1 MINYL
6 KHFWLKGQIAF
17 LGLCCRIVQWKGRR
31 QLAAAAKIGRRV
43 VEELAEVRE
52 TLKEFE
58 PYTDARAYTFVEMPE
73 EAKYAEGLIL
83 KTSAGVAAGMS
94 GRWEGKRIW
103 SAVVGDDGLRQFGLS
118 DEVIAEYRRDLEPPQ
133 ALTESK
139 RIALFAR
146 RVMECPLSDNPH
158 ELARFA
164 RLLLAKADENALK
177 ITEDLKLIRQEAE
190 LCREKYNW

>member
-1 MINYL
+1 M
-6 KHFWLKGQIAF
+6 
-17 LGLCCRIVQWKGRR
+17 
-31 QLAAAAKIGRRV
+31 
-43 VEELAEVRE
+43 EELAEVRE

-58 PYTDARAYTFVEMPE
+58 PYTDARAYTFVEMPA

-83 KTSAGVAAGMS
+83 KTSAGVSAGMS

-103 SAVVGDDGLRQFGLS
+103 SAVVGDDELRQFGLS
-118 DEVIAEYRRDLEPPQ
+118 DEVIAEYRQDLEPPQ

-164 RLLLAKADENALK
+164 RLLLAKANENTLK
-177 ITEDLKLIRQEAE
+177 ITDDLKLIRQEAE
-190 LCREKYNW
+190 VCREKYNL